1 MGLLDD
7 LKSGHAQPSQAMRFD
22 IILAALSDEERGAVL
37 EVIGKLRDN
46 LRQRGTHP
54 QYSMRWLADLLT
66 SYGHQISPE
75 SIKRWIDS
83 NG

>member
-7 LKSGHAQPSQAMRFD
+7 LKSGHAQPSQARRLD
-22 IILAALSDEERGAVL
+22 IILTALSDEEREAVL
-37 EVIGKLRDN
+37 EVIEKLRDN

-54 QYSMRWLADLLT
+54 QYSLRWLADLLT

-75 SIKRWIDS
+75 SIKRWMNTD
-83 NG
+83 G